1 MALVFED
8 VAKEIIREA
17 ISNALFVDDKA
28 LEPFKG
34 RSKLAH
40 LKDDHDRSKALYKD
54 FMGNDCLL
62 QVTKFSKAS
71 WNRNKAFNLNNKDL
85 LILDWQLIGDEHEE
99 SLKILDESVIKKGLH
114 FCCIYTQAALQ
125 EVRNELNRYYWGNVS
140 AEVIASTRQLLHGT
154 DLDDYWTINNQHPDW
169 TEFDELANNIVNAR
183 LADIEAQVTAFKD
196 RYHLSD
202 QQIGSLKTI
211 DALYGTRSSFIKL
224 KTVLNQAPGKFS
236 KTSQHGLTYRLSEL
250 DDTTI
255 YINHTIVKL
264 FQKGQVNGSQLYD
277 SFVQSIIGEENVF
290 LNLMG
295 LEMRSRFREN
305 SAFVGKD
312 LDNVSEEAF
321 FHHRVKNAE
330 TMHIFED
337 FLREILKDQV
347 ASFLYEK
354 DLKIFN
360 SLDDYFVKKGIQA
373 KIDELL
379 KTENSEKF
387 RKQSFKL
394 NKFYNLYNLGARKIN
409 DSLRFGDILKGTVK
423 KDIKGTETE
432 VVRYFLCITALCDC
446 LRPKKINNQFWFV
459 EGDILTNQNKA
470 TEKTDGKFLSFLI
483 KENDVVAVD
492 WENNNEFCIPFA
504 MHIFENNITDGIKAQ
519 YYQQTVQLEWVASLK
534 ENYAQRIANDAFG
547 YPLRVGIDFVKKK

>member
-1 MALVFED
+1 MPLVFDD

-17 ISNALFVDDKA
+17 ISNALFIDDKA
-28 LEPFKG
+28 LAPFKG

-54 FMGNDCLL
+54 FMDNDCLL

-85 LILDWQLIGDEHEE
+85 LILDWQLIRDEHEE

-125 EVRNELNRYYWGNVS
+125 EVKNELNRYYWGNVS
-140 AEVIASTRQLLHGT
+140 AEVIAGTKQLLHGT
-154 DLDDYWTINNQHPDW
+154 ELDDYWTINNQHPDW

-183 LADIEAQVTAFKD
+183 PADIDAQITAFKD
-196 RYHLSD
+196 RYHLTD
-202 QQIGSLKTI
+202 EQIAALKTI
-211 DALYGTRSSFIKL
+211 DAIYGTRSSFIKL
-224 KTVLNQAPGKFS
+224 KTVLNQTPGTFS
-236 KTSQHGLTYRLSEL
+236 RISQQGLTYRLSEL

-264 FQKGQVNGSQLYD
+264 FQKGNVNGSQLYE
-277 SFVQSIIGEENVF
+277 SFLQSIIGEENIF
-290 LNLMG
+290 LTLMG
-295 LEMRSRFREN
+295 LEMRNRFREN

-321 FHHRVKNAE
+321 FYHRVKNKD
-330 TMHIFED
+330 TLHIFED

-347 ASFLYEK
+347 ASFLYER
-354 DLKIFN
+354 DLKIFG
-360 SLDDYFVKKGIQA
+360 SLDDYFATKGIQL

-379 KTENSEKF
+379 KPENADKF
-387 RKQSFKL
+387 KKQSFKL
-394 NKFYNLYNLGARKIN
+394 NKFYNLYNLDARKTN

-423 KDIKGTETE
+423 KEINGAESD

-446 LRPKKINNQFWFV
+446 LHPKKINNQFWFV
-459 EGDILTNQNKA
+459 EGDIFTNQNKA
-470 TEKTDGKFLSFLI
+470 LEKTDGRFLSFLV
-483 KENDVVAVD
+483 KENEIVAVD
-492 WENNNEFCIPFA
+492 WENNKEFCIPFA
-504 MHIFENNITDGIKAQ
+504 MYVYENNVSKGIKAQ

-547 YPLRVGIDFVKKK
+547 YPIRVGIDFVKKK